1 MWNTNWINT
10 ITSKYNLLVMLLL
23 LATSHANKFLD
34 PVARHDLHQCASVLC
49 PEIYNEL
56 IEYLRSGCNS
66 DF

>member
-1 MWNTNWINT
+1 MWNINT

-23 LATSHANKFLD
+23 LATSHANKLLD
-34 PVARHDLHQCASVLC
+34 PVARHDLHQCASVLR

-56 IEYLRSGCNS
+56 IDYLRSGCDS